1 MEETR
6 YSTGSVVLNRL
17 LEGGYET
24 GIVTTIY
31 GPSGSGKTN
40 LCLLAAIETVKRGK
54 KVIYMDSEGGLSV
67 VRLKQLSS
75 DPQHVLKNIFFLK
88 PTSFQGQK
96 SSFNRLKR
104 LIDSKIGLIVV
115 DTISMLYRLEL
126 GQSEEVYEV
135 NKDLG
140 SQIGALTSIARKRN
154 IPVLVANQVYS
165 NFDER
170 DKVNMVGGDI
180 LKYGSKC
187 LIELQKTPANKRRA
201 ILKKH
206 RSIPEEKSVM
216 FEIVGRGISEVKEG
230 RGFRLF

>member
-1 MEETR
+1 MGR
-6 YSTGSVVLNRL
+6 VSTGAVVLDKL

-24 GIVTTIY
+24 DTVTTIY

-40 LCLLAAIETVKRGK
+40 LCLLAAIEVVRRGK
-54 KVIYMDSEGGLSV
+54 KVIYMDSEGGFSV

-75 DPQHVLKNIFFLK
+75 DPDHVLKNIFFLK
-88 PTSFQGQK
+88 PTTFQGQK
-96 SSFNRLKR
+96 SAFSRLKR
-104 LIDSKIGLIVV
+104 LVDNKVGLIVV

-140 SQIGALTSIARKRN
+140 AQIASLTTIARKKD
-154 IPVLVANQVYS
+154 IPVLVSNQVYS
-165 NFDER
+165 DFDER
-170 DKVNMVGGDI
+170 DKIHMVGGDI

-206 RSIPEEKSVM
+206 RSIAEEKSVM
-216 FEIVGRGISEVKEG
+216 FEIVARGILGVKEG
-230 RGFRLF
+230 KGFRLF